1 MPVPDH
7 QRRPAEVV
15 SIDRTAA
22 PPVPPPRIVRTF
34 GEKPLDIDQLVAV
47 LARILAS

>member
-15 SIDRTAA
+15 SIDRIAA
-22 PPVPPPRIVRTF
+22 PPALPPRIVRTF
-34 GEKPLDIDQLVAV
+34 GEKPLDTDRLAAV
-47 LARILAS
+47 ITRILES

>member
-7 QRRPAEVV
+7 LRRPAEVV

-34 GEKPLDIDQLVAV
+34 DEKPLDTDQLAAV
-47 LARILAS
+47 LVRILES